1 MLLAQFLLNRFL
13 FHISSEIDYFKKRQK
28 NGNNGVKSSI
38 SRQKLRQRHMLPRII
53 LSVLFATYMRCKTS
67 CYIFFPLSSSF
78 SLLTLNLLLHYY
90 LPSSSIIADIKW
102 YHRRT
107 NIEIYNIFVWL
118 VVLQIYIG
126 CGCICVNRLS
136 AVDKIRH
143 VFNVLDTFF
152 IRILSAYM
160 LVNFAWILEA

>member
-1 MLLAQFLLNRFL
+1 MLCGADLCDCAEDSECSIHMLLAQFLLNRFL

-90 LPSSSIIADIKW
+90 LPSSSIIADIK
-102 YHRRT
+102 
-107 NIEIYNIFVWL
+107 
-118 VVLQIYIG
+118 
-126 CGCICVNRLS
+126 
-136 AVDKIRH
+136 
-143 VFNVLDTFF
+143 
-152 IRILSAYM
+152 
-160 LVNFAWILEA
+160 